1 MNYNYNFAKLVG
13 GEPEYAPLKLQNV
26 PVEFPPENEGGEL
39 VIMLCTVSNPTAAQ
53 YAAAGYLPV
62 VDAMPDDA
70 PEGKH
75 YEPDDWAEENGQIV
89 RTWALVDDPAPSD
102 EDEISAEEALD
113 IIFGGDENVD

>member
-26 PVEFPPENEGGEL
+26 PVEFPPEIEGGEP

-75 YEPDDWAEENGQIV
+75 YEPDNWAEENGQIV
-89 RTWALVDDPAPSD
+89 RTWALVDDPDPMD
-102 EDEISAEEALD
+102 EEISAEEALE
-113 IIFGGDENVD
+113 IITGGGAT